1 MSGWEFKYPTK
12 RGAHWVELETDMT
25 DKITPDAL
33 ERLITESMAEAEQH
47 LRSKVACHLLGRPVT
62 VGDFLDRIA
71 ALAARLAE
79 AEAAL
84 QSIVKF
90 VEIADDPTHHTLG
103 LVGNI
108 AGMAL
113 GEEARAQKQAD
124 EHRARGGYV
133 GGV

>member
-1 MSGWEFKYPTK
+1 MRRFRCPLSGMTFKHPTK

-25 DKITPDAL
+25 DDRITPDTVDSNGNVD
-33 ERLITESMAEAEQH
+33 RC
-47 LRSKVACHLLGRPVT
+47 VFPLGEC
-62 VGDFLDRIA
+62 

-79 AEAAL
+79 VIAAL

-108 AGMAL
+108 ARMAL
-113 GEEARAQKQAD
+113 GEEPRAQKQAD